1 MEYLN
6 ENQQPDEVDAY
17 EDCIH
22 VIAESFQSPDATA
35 EQIKQFGAHFS
46 DQTPEDREYI
56 GFLMNGVVAA
66 SPEINTVDDPR
77 LAACTFINGAMTGLY
92 VGNTMLGE
100 CMSTKDVLLTSKNMI
115 EFGAREFYQQVEKLI
130 AHMNPETRQILNSWR
145 TSLGSAEA
153 HKPFFD
159 LGFGVTMASVNKTIN
174 EIDLFRDLE
183 NTTNWD
189 ELNNEVNPE
198 PVVVSVD
205 SDCLML
211 AKAFRD
217 RSEAVR
223 FDQLPVGERQAA
235 FQKIAKLLLT
245 DVYRTKELKPKDY
258 IQTRGIGACIGYDE
272 HNEPEDMYEYGDAI
286 KIRGRLARVDCMSV
300 PTEFAMMMGDRDEPY
315 QPQVCLV
322 LDNVELVEPNGDITP
337 HDNCVAIPL
346 RISGTTQLDKILRQE
361 G

>member
-130 AHMNPETRQILNSWR
+130 AHMNPET
-145 TSLGSAEA
+145 
-153 HKPFFD
+153 
-159 LGFGVTMASVNKTIN
+159 
-174 EIDLFRDLE
+174 
-183 NTTNWD
+183 
-189 ELNNEVNPE
+189 
-198 PVVVSVD
+198 
-205 SDCLML
+205 
-211 AKAFRD
+211 
-217 RSEAVR
+217 
-223 FDQLPVGERQAA
+223 
-235 FQKIAKLLLT
+235 
-245 DVYRTKELKPKDY
+245 
-258 IQTRGIGACIGYDE
+258 
-272 HNEPEDMYEYGDAI
+272 
-286 KIRGRLARVDCMSV
+286 
-300 PTEFAMMMGDRDEPY
+300 
-315 QPQVCLV
+315 
-322 LDNVELVEPNGDITP
+322 
-337 HDNCVAIPL
+337 
-346 RISGTTQLDKILRQE
+346 
-361 G
+361 